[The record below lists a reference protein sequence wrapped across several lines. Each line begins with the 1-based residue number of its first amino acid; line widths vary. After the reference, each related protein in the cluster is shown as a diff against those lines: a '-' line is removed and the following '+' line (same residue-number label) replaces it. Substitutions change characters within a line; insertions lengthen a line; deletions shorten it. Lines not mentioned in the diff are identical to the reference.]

1 MCNDCLH
8 EKISKGIIEK
18 RVFKKNPNDENKWY
32 NKPIEKWATTE
43 IFKYNDEFIKKYLYT
58 ELKSAIDIIN

>member
-18 RVFKKNPNDENKWY
+18 RIFKKNPNSVDKWY
-32 NKPIEKWATTE
+32 NASVEKWATTE
-43 IFKYNDEFIKKYLYT
+43 IFKYDDEFIKKYSYK